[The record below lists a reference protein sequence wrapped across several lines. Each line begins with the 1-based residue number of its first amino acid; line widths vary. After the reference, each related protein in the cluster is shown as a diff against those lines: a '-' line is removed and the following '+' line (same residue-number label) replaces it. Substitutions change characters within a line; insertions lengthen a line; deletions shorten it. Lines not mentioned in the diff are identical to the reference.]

1 MKKTLDLTKKEITL
15 QKNEPEP
22 DIDYELEIDA
32 CEAIVSPVDGVIIE
46 GDDEEIKLLFYHFK
60 PKGIDVEG
68 EIIRCKCVVEF
79 RISRHKFLPV
89 AKHISE
95 KARAL
100 KFFQRN
106 LSEYAE
112 KYDVTMFS

>member
-1 MKKTLDLTKKEITL
+1 MEKTLDLTKKESVL

-22 DIDYELEIDA
+22 GIDYELEIDA
-32 CEAIVSPVDGVIIE
+32 CEAIVLPVDGVIIE
-46 GDDEEIKLLFYHFK
+46 GDEEEIKLLFYHYK
-60 PKGIDVEG
+60 PKGVDVED
-68 EIIRCKCVVEF
+68 EIIKCKCVVEF

-95 KARAL
+95 KANTL
-100 KFFQRN
+100 KFFQRK